1 MIFIILIND
10 FYNIEKIL
18 FPFSGSKEG
27 AMPFHSYFLSVLC
40 DIIVAKK
47 EGRQTH
53 SRETICLPRIQEVQH
68 VF

>member
-1 MIFIILIND
+1 
-10 FYNIEKIL
+10 
-18 FPFSGSKEG
+18 
-27 AMPFHSYFLSVLC
+27 MPFHSYFLSVLC